1 MRVLLLGAGG
11 MLGHDLVAAAP
22 PNVQLSPLTRQALDI
37 TDAVALRE
45 AIHRLRPECIV
56 NAAAYT
62 AVDRAEQEPDLAHNV
77 NGFAVRQLGLLA
89 KEAGARVVHFSTD
102 YVFDGLG
109 PAPYREDAAT
119 NPINVYGAS
128 KLAGEQALIAS
139 GWPALVIRSQ
149 WLFGARGRSFPT
161 TILRRARERKP
172 TRVVDDQLGRPTYT
186 KDLAVAAWTVISLG
200 TTGLIHVT
208 NDDEATWFDVAHEIF
223 SREGALS
230 LLSRCSSSEYPTAA
244 RRPRDSRLNTE
255 RAEILM
261 RDRLPPWRDA
271 VERFLT
277 DCRASDVLGSSP
289 S

>member
-11 MLGHDLVAAAP
+11 MLGHDLVSAAP
-22 PNVQLSPLTRQALDI
+22 ADVKLSPLTRQALDI

-45 AIHRLRPECIV
+45 AIHRLRPDCIV

-62 AVDRAEQEPDLAHNV
+62 AVDRAEQEPDVAHQV
-77 NGFAVRQLGLLA
+77 NGAAVGQLGLLA

-128 KLAGEQALIAS
+128 KLAGERALSAS
-139 GWPALVIRSQ
+139 GCPALVIRSQ

-161 TILRRARERKP
+161 TILRRARERKV
-172 TRVVDDQLGRPTYT
+172 TRVVADQRGRPTYS
-186 KDLAVAAWTVISLG
+186 KDLAVAAWTVIGLG

-208 NDDEATWFDVAHEIF
+208 NHDEATWFDVAHEIF
-223 SREGALS
+223 AREGVIP
-230 LLSRCSSSEYPTAA
+230 LLSKCSSSEYPTAA

-255 RAEILM
+255 RAQGLLGHP
-261 RDRLPPWRDA
+261 LPHWRDGLA
-271 VERFLT
+271 RLLT
-277 DCRASDVLGSSP
+277 DL
-289 S
+289 